1 MPRKDHYQAA
11 IPLNILSGMIYSS
24 PLDFTAVYNASNS
37 LTITFP
43 AGAIF
48 VPADAEDI
56 LWTGIRF
63 TNAAGQ
69 DMFLDNTNYKF
80 DYESGTGLLTVTPD
94 PSFPATGGEFMVQL
108 LGPPRDLDILTEL
121 ALRSGFGS
129 AGIIFS
135 PRHFSATRYSATQL
149 TLNGMPTV
157 PSAIQFLSVTE
168 KESGVLRKKWVA
180 GKDRFEWDAAN
191 KRLTVVGA
199 TFSDSASAEWLVAYV
214 DVLGFDTATNSWLMA
229 QTNARERKFT
239 EEEPLLD
246 AQSLASLVTTSYVD
260 VKNQVWLGLRFTY
273 TTDDVDGT
281 YSLFFE
287 PKEDPTDSGTKKYRL
302 LTGDWA
308 YPNAPA
314 ATIAIQGS
322 QLRLQLTVTGSTPQT
337 FDGLIMVRVAALNR
351 VLFEISETPAPTAA
365 AGVITAS
372 TTTQN

>member
-1 MPRKDHYQAA
+1 MPRKDHYQAT
-11 IPLNILSGMIYSS
+11 IPKNALAGMIYSS

-43 AGAIF
+43 AGATF
-48 VPADAEDI
+48 LPADAEDI
-56 LWTGIRF
+56 LWLEIRF

-69 DMFLDNTNYKF
+69 DMLLDNANYKF

-199 TFSDSASAEWLVAYV
+199 TFSDSASAEWMVAYV
-214 DVLGFDTATNSWLMA
+214 DVLGFDTATNSWQMA

-246 AQSLASLVTTSYVD
+246 AQSLASIVTTSYVD

-273 TTDDVDGT
+273 TTDDDVGT
-281 YSLFFE
+281 YNLYIK
-287 PKEDPTDSGTKKYRL
+287 PMEDPTDSGTTKHEFFV
-302 LTGDWA
+302 GDWA
-308 YPNAPA
+308 YPNTPA
-314 ATIAIQGS
+314 STISVQGTR
-322 QLRLQLTVTGSTPQT
+322 LRVQVVLAVVGAVTTY
-337 FDGLIMVRVAALNR
+337 GLVFIKVPALNR
-351 VLFEISETPAPTAA
+351 VLFEFEEEKPGGAA
-365 AGVITAS
+365 AGVLTAS